1 MDVAVTML
9 APQPYEMGRSA
20 VAMTQLSVNL
30 NKIALIRN
38 SRGGQLPSV
47 TRAAELCLA
56 AGADGITVHPRPD
69 QRHIRPSDVDAL
81 KSMLQ
86 VEFNIEGNP
95 FNRPFMEL
103 IRRIRPTQLT
113 MVPDAPSQLTSDH
126 GWNLKLDAMR
136 LRPLI
141 QEFSRLGIRVSLF
154 IDPVPEAMADAKEL
168 GAHRV
173 ELYTGPYAH
182 DFAAGRPEGALEQYA
197 AAAQAA
203 LDAGLEINAGHDL
216 SLQNLGLFLDRV
228 PGVAEVSIGHALI
241 SDALEVGLSSAVYH
255 YAAIC
260 HQPR

>member
-1 MDVAVTML
+1 
-9 APQPYEMGRSA
+9 
-20 VAMTQLSVNL
+20 
-30 NKIALIRN
+30 
-38 SRGGQLPSV
+38 
-47 TRAAELCLA
+47 
-56 AGADGITVHPRPD
+56 
-69 QRHIRPSDVDAL
+69 
-81 KSMLQ
+81 
-86 VEFNIEGNP
+86 
-95 FNRPFMEL
+95 
-103 IRRIRPTQLT
+103 
-113 MVPDAPSQLTSDH
+113 APSQLTSDH